1 MYVSVVL
8 NKEARSSY
16 IRIMRNQFTRKRLLV
31 LGALTAAVFGF
42 IAWQQTT
49 NPPHSPVPFNA
60 TRGQFHHYIP
70 HVIVMLLI
78 VITADFIALRAG
90 WRRYKRER
98 ASELVTDAAD
108 ARLNPLREVDPTS
121 LSDGER

>member
-1 MYVSVVL
+1 M
-8 NKEARSSY
+8 K
-16 IRIMRNQFTRKRLLV
+16 NQFTAKRLLA

-49 NPPHSPVPFNA
+49 NPPHGPVKFTA

-78 VITADFIALRAG
+78 VMVADFIALRYG
-90 WRRYKRER
+90 WKRYKRER
-98 ASELVTDAAD
+98 SGEIVTDAAD
-108 ARLNPLREVDPTS
+108 ARLNPLREVEPPTS
-121 LSDGER
+121 PTEGEEA